1 MKQLVCCLPVVA
13 LCICLVLAT
22 VQGASAGCT
31 DLSFS
36 RKLLQAS
43 ADASAVAIDNLSGQ
57 TTDQTA
63 NASADAEAVA
73 TSITPL
79 PRK

>member
-1 MKQLVCCLPVVA
+1 MA
-13 LCICLVLAT
+13 LCLSLIA

-36 RKLLQAS
+36 RKMLQAS
-43 ADASAVAIDNLSGQ
+43 ADAGAVAIDNLSGQ

-63 NASADAEAVA
+63 SASAEAEAVA

-79 PRK
+79 PGK

>member
-1 MKQLVCCLPVVA
+1 MRQLDCCLPVVA
-13 LCICLVLAT
+13 LCLILGA

-36 RKLLQAS
+36 RKMLQAS
-43 ADASAVAIDNLSGQ
+43 GNASAVAIDNLSGQ

-63 NASADAEAVA
+63 SASASAQAVA

-79 PRK
+79 PGK